1 MTRLASFAALVGVLY
16 SWQAPLAAQEPAVQL
31 NALVL
36 HFTPETVADVERLPL
51 ALRRPLTLRLEGVSV
66 ERAVREIVTRARL
79 NLSYSGAVLPLKRFV
94 TVDVEHASVMEALR
108 QALAGVP
115 LELWVS
121 TSGKMLLVPI
131 AEEGTQG
138 GTIAGRVT
146 DAKTG
151 QGVASARVTID
162 GASLS
167 ALTNDSGG
175 FRVTNVPAGAH
186 TVTVRRIGYGQGVAS
201 VTVAADEEAI
211 VDVRLEL
218 SASPLDAVVVTG
230 TMVPTEVK
238 ALPSPI
244 TVITAEQI
252 REKNIQRVDELFR
265 GEIPG
270 VVSFEEELN
279 AGISR
284 VFVRGASALSGLGE
298 VKTYVDG
305 VQVAAPSFLS
315 TIDPRMIDRVELI
328 RGPQASTIYG
338 SQALNGVLQI
348 FTKKGVVTPRPTVE
362 GGFSAG
368 TIETKWA
375 DPRAAPTYRSNL
387 SIAGGAGGF
396 SYIVGG
402 TRVHKGEWFTGYGDT
417 DHSFFGSFR
426 ASQAWLSAE
435 FSGRLHIQNRM
446 AGPPPWYAP
455 FDSVRPTAKQQENN
469 YQTTGVG
476 VTLRARTT
484 SFWEQAVTIG
494 AERFLQE
501 FLTVVPPNPGDS
513 LQTFTAEVLHSSIRL
528 TSSLQGALGPSL
540 AGSFLAGVDLNAEK
554 STNSGGKGPYT
565 TGSFPRNTFAGR
577 FVSESRGYFAQGQ
590 LWIAD
595 RLFLTAGLRAE
606 DDPYYGDDYGLAWS
620 PRVGVSYVR
629 DLGAVTFK
637 PRFSYGK
644 SIRPPLSTARLGSST
659 STQITLANPNIGP
672 EAQQGFDAG
681 VELYAGQRLSL
692 QITYYDQDVT
702 GLIDRVID
710 SVGPPQVRHFEN
722 IGKAKN
728 RGVELETSL
737 GLLRGLT
744 LSGTYSFAESEVRRL
759 SPDYSGALRVGQQIL
774 AVPKHSGGATLRYGG
789 RGWTASVGARSLGSW
804 NHYNLTAYY
813 TCLYL
818 STGCRNSTGN
828 LADYIEPYSGL
839 TKFRMGVSR
848 QLNGRWT
855 ARLDVENL
863 TNDYSVE
870 ELDTN
875 TPIGRVTTLGFDF
888 RL

>member
-1 MTRLASFAALVGVLY
+1 MRSVGVLLLALCGGVAEAQDLPPAERAPRFLLASADASAPRAVDVRRTPMLRRRISVAFDGVTLREALSEISRQGNIPLMYSADDLPLDSRVRLRADSISVAGALSEVLLDAGVDVLMSADGRAALVRR
-16 SWQAPLAAQEPAVQL
+16 APVQ
-31 NALVL
+31 V
-36 HFTPETVADVERLPL
+36 
-51 ALRRPLTLRLEGVSV
+51 
-66 ERAVREIVTRARL
+66 
-79 NLSYSGAVLPLKRFV
+79 
-94 TVDVEHASVMEALR
+94 
-108 QALAGVP
+108 
-115 LELWVS
+115 
-121 TSGKMLLVPI
+121 
-131 AEEGTQG
+131 
-138 GTIAGRVT
+138 GTIVGRVT
-146 DAKTG
+146 DTRAGTG
-151 QGVASARVTID
+151 LEQATVWVEGTSLRATTQVD
-162 GASLS
+162 GAYRI
-167 ALTNDSGG
+167 ADVPSGTQA
-175 FRVTNVPAGAH
+175 VS
-186 TVTVRRIGYGQGVAS
+186 VRRLGYRRQSQAVVVVADQE
-201 VTVAADEEAI
+201 VTADVALEAAATELEE
-211 VDVRLEL
+211 
-218 SASPLDAVVVTG
+218 VVVTG
-230 TMVPTEVK
+230 TMVETARR

-244 TVITAEQI
+244 AVITAEQI
-252 REKNIQRVDELFR
+252 RENNIQRVDELFR

-284 VFVRGASALSGLGE
+284 VFVRGASALSGVGE

-305 VQVAAPSFLS
+305 VEVAEASFLS
-315 TIDPRMIDRVELI
+315 TIDPRMIDRIELI

-348 FTKKGVVTPRPTVE
+348 FTKKGVVTSRPTVE
-362 GGFSAG
+362 GSFSGG
-368 TIETKWA
+368 TIQTKWA
-375 DPRAAPTYRSNL
+375 DASAAPTYRGNL
-387 SIAGGAGGF
+387 TVAGGAEGF
-396 SYIVGG
+396 SYSVGG
-402 TRVHKGEWFTGYGDT
+402 TRGHQGEWVTGFWAT
-417 DHSFFGSFR
+417 DQSVFGSFR
-426 ASQAWLSAE
+426 ATQGWLTAE
-435 FSGRLHIQNRM
+435 FSGRLHTQNRI
-446 AGPPPWYAP
+446 AGVLPYYAP

-484 SFWEQAVTIG
+484 PFWEQAVTIG

-501 FLTVVPPNPGDS
+501 FVTVVPPNPGDS
-513 LQTFTAEVLHSSIRL
+513 LQTFTAEVLHSSIRF
-528 TSSLQGALGPSL
+528 TSSLQGVLGASL
-540 AGSFLAGVDLNAEK
+540 AGSFVAGVDLSAEK

-590 LWIAD
+590 LGIAD

-606 DDPYYGDDYGLAWS
+606 DDPYYGDDYGLAWA
-620 PRVGVSYVR
+620 PRVGVSYVT
-629 DLGAVTFK
+629 DLGAVTLK

-644 SIRPPLSTARLGSST
+644 SIRPPFSTARLGSST
-659 STQITLANPNIGP
+659 STLITLPNPNIGP

-681 VELYAGQRLSL
+681 IELYAGPRLSF

-710 SVGPPQVRHFEN
+710 SVGPPQVRHYEN

-728 RGVELETSL
+728 RGVELEASI
-737 GLLRGLT
+737 GLLRRLT
-744 LSGTYSFAESEVRRL
+744 LSGTYSLAESEVRKL
-759 SPDYSGALRVGQQIL
+759 SPDYTGALRVGQQIL
-774 AVPKHSGGATLRYGG
+774 AVPRHSGGATLRYAG

-818 STGCRNSTGN
+818 ATGCRNTTGS
-828 LADYIEPYSGL
+828 LADYIEPYSGF

-875 TPIGRVTTLGFDF
+875 TPIGRVATFGFDF